1 MPVEVYESALE
12 QAKNDLTETTRE
24 FESVRIRKELMEKL
38 FDALTQLTLH
48 LNPVVETSAAPEAS
62 AQETPVIEAPKGAEE
77 VAAHEVSLAEAPAET
92 EEAGAHE
99 APASEAPNETGEAV
113 HEIAANET
121 HEGAEA
127 AADETQALQQG

>member
-48 LNPVVETSAAPEAS
+48 LNPVGETSAAPEAA
-62 AQETPVIEAPKGAEE
+62 AQEAPAAEAPEGAEGT
-77 VAAHEVSLAEAPAET
+77 AAHEASATEVP
-92 EEAGAHE
+92 EEAGDVVAHE
-99 APASEAPNETGEAV
+99 VPPTEAPEEAGEAV
-113 HEIAANET
+113 HEVAAAEA
-121 HEGAEA
+121 HEGAEPA
-127 AADETQALQQG
+127 SGEVQALQEG